1 MYQIWLILAQ
11 LSLRKIP
18 WTTAYN
24 DGLMDH
30 HSDLVDPRL
39 CVRKKFANKNTPK
52 FKKTKTDIFKI
63 KNIYI
68 HVYFYGRFKY
78 LLFSVT
84 SEI

>member
-52 FKKTKTDIFKI
+52 FKKKKQTSSKK
-63 KNIYI
+63 KYI
-68 HVYFYGRFKY
+68 HTCIF
-78 LLFSVT
+78 LWS
-84 SEI
+84 I